1 MPSDNVLPNLAGL
14 ALVKS
19 SEQNFVQASCV
30 YDSAAGIGDDVDTS
44 YAATFAPMFQVN
56 AVPTGTIVAVEA
68 KIHKDA
74 DWHEIWRSTDL
85 DPHFI
90 TTYQMPYNFI
100 RARRVSG
107 TGDVKAFASVMPT
120 DNMG

>member
-14 ALVKS
+14 ANVNA
-19 SEQNFVQASCV
+19 SEQNSVRAYCV
-30 YDSAAGIGDDVDTS
+30 YDSAAGVGIDADTS
-44 YAATFAPMFQVN
+44 YSANFAPMFQVDP
-56 AVPTGTIVAVEA
+56 VPSGTVVAVEA

-74 DWHEIWRSTDL
+74 AWVEIWRSTDP

-90 TTYQMPYNFI
+90 ATYQMPYNFL
-100 RARRVSG
+100 RVVRVSG